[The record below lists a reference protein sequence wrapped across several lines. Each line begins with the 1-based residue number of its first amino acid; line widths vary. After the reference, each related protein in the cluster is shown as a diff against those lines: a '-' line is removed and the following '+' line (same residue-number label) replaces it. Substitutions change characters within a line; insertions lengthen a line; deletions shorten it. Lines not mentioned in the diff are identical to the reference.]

1 MCSSYRGELTIKF
14 FGVKR
19 FRLRNLLS
27 RFSQAL
33 SRICSMKRLRIFKG
47 VKKFEI
53 EGKQEVRGGKILVN
67 AMLF

>member
-1 MCSSYRGELTIKF
+1 MCSSYRVELTIKSWELK
-14 FGVKR
+14 GSGSGT
-19 FRLRNLLS
+19 S

-33 SRICSMKRLRIFKG
+33 SRLCSMKRLRIFKG

-67 AMLF
+67 AMLFY